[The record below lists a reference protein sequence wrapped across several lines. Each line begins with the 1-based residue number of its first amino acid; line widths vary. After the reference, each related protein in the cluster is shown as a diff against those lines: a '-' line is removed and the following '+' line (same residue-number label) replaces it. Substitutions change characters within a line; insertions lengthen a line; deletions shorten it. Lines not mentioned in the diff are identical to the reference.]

1 MFPIPEFYKNRSIFL
16 TGGTGFVGKALVEKL
31 LRTCP
36 ELKNVYI
43 LIRPKPTQTVSQRC
57 ELMLK
62 NKIFSRVNS
71 SQLSK
76 VVPIAGDINLPG
88 LGISDADLVEVL
100 IPNVSIVI
108 HSAATLKFN
117 ERLDIALNTN
127 VRGSLRILELAKKC
141 EKLDSIVYV
150 STAYVNSDLDSES
163 RVEEKIYNKDSDPE
177 DLEEFMEY
185 VDSLSRDQLEMMT
198 PKLLRGKPNSY
209 TFTKYLA
216 EKVMEQNK
224 KILSISIV
232 RPSIVIGAWKDP
244 LPGWVEGFTGYNA
257 VVAAIGAGAVKIFQI
272 DVVSFFLCCLELL
285 ITNPVL
291 QHHYV
296 LRSNCHLNNLD

>member
-1 MFPIPEFYKNRSIFL
+1 MSSIPEFYKHRSIFL

-43 LIRPKPTQTVSQRC
+43 LIRPKPTQTASQRC
-57 ELMLK
+57 ELLLK
-62 NKIFSRVNS
+62 NEIFSRVDS

-185 VDSLSRDQLEMMT
+185 VDNLSRDQLEMMT

-224 KILSISIV
+224 KILPISIV

-244 LPGWVEGFTGYNA
+244 LPGWVEGFTGFNA
-257 VVAAIGAGAVKIFQI
+257 VIAAIGTGAVKVFQI
-272 DVVSFFLCCLELL
+272 ADVS
-285 ITNPVL
+285 
-291 QHHYV
+291 
-296 LRSNCHLNNLD
+296 